1 MSIEIKKLSKSYF
14 NTSALKNINLNLIK
28 NEVIG
33 LLGPNG
39 AGKTTL
45 LKILTGAL
53 GEWSGHVKIGNLDLR
68 KNLKKIQKQIGYL
81 PENNPL
87 YPEMFVREYLMYV
100 GRLYQIKN
108 PNIEGVI
115 EKTGLSGHQ
124 SKKINFLSKGFKQRV
139 GIAAALL
146 HDPKYLI
153 LDEPTTGLDPNQLI
167 EIRKL
172 IQDLG
177 KKKIVLLSTHILQEV
192 EATCQKVIIIHQ
204 GEIVLYESLS
214 EIGLNQKQI
223 ISVSFDYRVENIAL
237 SKIPNCKSVVN
248 TSGFEYE
255 LTFNCSEDKRPDVF
269 DFAHENGLK
278 ILNLYQKNDTL
289 EKRFNSLTG
298 GSVKNQN

>member
-45 LKILTGAL
+45 LKILTGSL

-108 PNIEGVI
+108 PNIEEVI

-237 SKIPNCKSVVN
+237 SKIPNCKSV
-248 TSGFEYE
+248 
-255 LTFNCSEDKRPDVF
+255 LQP
-269 DFAHENGLK
+269 
-278 ILNLYQKNDTL
+278 I
-289 EKRFNSLTG
+289 
-298 GSVKNQN
+298 

>member
-108 PNIEGVI
+108 PNIEEVI

-124 SKKINFLSKGFKQRV
+124 SKK
-139 GIAAALL
+139 
-146 HDPKYLI
+146 
-153 LDEPTTGLDPNQLI
+153 
-167 EIRKL
+167 
-172 IQDLG
+172 
-177 KKKIVLLSTHILQEV
+177 
-192 EATCQKVIIIHQ
+192 
-204 GEIVLYESLS
+204 
-214 EIGLNQKQI
+214 
-223 ISVSFDYRVENIAL
+223 
-237 SKIPNCKSVVN
+237 
-248 TSGFEYE
+248 
-255 LTFNCSEDKRPDVF
+255 LTFY
-269 DFAHENGLK
+269 LK
-278 ILNLYQKNDTL
+278 DLN
-289 EKRFNSLTG
+289 
-298 GSVKNQN
+298 SV

>member
-45 LKILTGAL
+45 MKILTGSL

-108 PNIEGVI
+108 PNIEEVI

-192 EATCQKVIIIHQ
+192 EATCQKV
-204 GEIVLYESLS
+204 
-214 EIGLNQKQI
+214 
-223 ISVSFDYRVENIAL
+223 
-237 SKIPNCKSVVN
+237 
-248 TSGFEYE
+248 
-255 LTFNCSEDKRPDVF
+255 
-269 DFAHENGLK
+269 
-278 ILNLYQKNDTL
+278 
-289 EKRFNSLTG
+289 
-298 GSVKNQN
+298 

>member
-1 MSIEIKKLSKSYF
+1 M
-14 NTSALKNINLNLIK
+14 
-28 NEVIG
+28 
-33 LLGPNG
+33 
-39 AGKTTL
+39 
-45 LKILTGAL
+45 KILTGSL
-53 GEWSGHVKIGNLDLR
+53 GQWSGHVKIGNLDLR

-100 GRLYQIKN
+100 GRLHQIKN
-108 PNIEGVI
+108 PNIEEVLK
-115 EKTGLSGHQ
+115 KTGLSGHE

-139 GIAAALL
+139 GIAATLL
-146 HDPKYLI
+146 HNPKYLI
-153 LDEPTTGLDPNQLI
+153 LDEPITGLDPNQII

-177 KKKIVLLSTHILQEV
+177 KKKIVLLSTHVLQEV

-204 GEIVLYESLS
+204 GEVVLYESLS
-214 EIGLNQKQI
+214 DIRLNQKQV

-237 SKIPNCKSVVN
+237 SKIPHCKSVVN
-248 TSGFEYE
+248 PSGFEYE
-255 LTFNCSEDKRPDVF
+255 LTFNCNEDKRPDVF

-298 GSVKNQN
+298 GLIKNHN